1 MATDALLTAMDFY
14 FEDRRPVPPA
24 SRARKGERLISLSA
38 SAWAKVLLLNEMLW
52 SDSTDAATEQS

>member
-1 MATDALLTAMDFY
+1 MDFY

-38 SAWAKVLLLNEMLW
+38 SAWAKVPLLNEMLW
-52 SDSTDAATEQS
+52 SDSADAATEQS